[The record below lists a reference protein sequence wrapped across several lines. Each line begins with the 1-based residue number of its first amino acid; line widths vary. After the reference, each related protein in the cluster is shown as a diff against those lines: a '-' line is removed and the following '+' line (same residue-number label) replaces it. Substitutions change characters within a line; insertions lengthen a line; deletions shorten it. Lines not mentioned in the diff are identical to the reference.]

1 MSFGPGSQWIWL
13 SYNGTTTSPT
23 MVSGTIPT
31 WTYIILFPLGELLE
45 FSQTKWISI
54 QHMWLYIYI
63 YYNCSNNVYNIYTY
77 IHIRVYR
84 YMQRHI
90 YIYIHIIYIYSYI
103 HIYTYTHTTMDIQI
117 CIYYRHHTHDYSQKL
132 VQHLYVIQTLDI
144 YLLRLACGGRF
155 RRCATLSTSLPTTST
170 WRFWILG

>member
-1 MSFGPGSQWIWL
+1 MEPSQHELIS
-13 SYNGTTTSPT
+13 SYFRLANCWNSARQ
-23 MVSGTIPT
+23 SGLVYNICD
-31 WTYIILFPLGELLE
+31 
-45 FSQTKWISI
+45 
-54 QHMWLYIYI
+54 YI

-90 YIYIHIIYIYSYI
+90 YIYIYTLYTYI
-103 HIYTYTHTTMDIQI
+103 HIYTYTHIHTTMDIQI